1 MRASYDTTPQSL
13 SHLASPGLYT
23 PPVGR
28 GEGGGGLYNPP
39 VGRVRVRNATTCPEE
54 EMVYIYIYTHT
65 HTHRGEST

>member
-28 GEGGGGLYNPP
+28 GEGGGGGAFNPP
-39 VGRVRVRNATTCPEE
+39 ARGGGGGGGGG
-54 EMVYIYIYTHT
+54 VYTILP
-65 HTHRGEST
+65 

>member
-13 SHLASPGLYT
+13 SHLASP
-23 PPVGR
+23 
-28 GEGGGGLYNPP
+28 GLYNPP